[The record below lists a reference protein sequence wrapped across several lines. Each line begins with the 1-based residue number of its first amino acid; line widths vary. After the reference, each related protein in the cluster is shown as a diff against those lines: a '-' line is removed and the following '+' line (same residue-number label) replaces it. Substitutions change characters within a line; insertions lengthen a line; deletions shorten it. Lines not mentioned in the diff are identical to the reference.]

1 VADHSYRDTSIFY
14 AFSGRI
20 CAVMS
25 DLCSVTVPRRKRC
38 PPDPGDD
45 SILTP
50 KKLRIACVSIIFA
63 HEFSFNIVDRHPTPP
78 KTSTRKGTARTL
90 PDHLG
95 RLQAIQA
102 TLQHALSHALATCAV
117 SPSSDT
123 GIVCNVLN
131 HISLS
136 TSSGPTAQLNLAD
149 LRRLC
154 WLWEWDGTTPHKHE
168 TKVNEEDNPF
178 LEQKSAFQSKD
189 WTRGSMGFILS
200 PTTHFV
206 RSAGKR
212 IPAYGIGIEV
222 EMDLDK
228 DMSGG
233 MAAVARWTAAG
244 ETRRIEFRKKLDRWV
259 ELHLDQK
266 FIPHIPSADL
276 PQLAVAP
283 KTSSLTRVLA
293 SASPSG
299 TTLISPPGPPSSP
312 SRVPRKSPVK
322 ISSAFAVPFPITPPS
337 SISAQVSTACTML
350 TPCSR
355 RVYPDTAYFLTPSTP
370 STSTSSTV
378 PESVPS
384 TPVHQRGPSA
394 YTAPQTPT
402 SRREA
407 IYERVRQR
415 SLSASPTK
423 GRMAYSDATGGKLTK
438 EQMTKMGQEE
448 MRRRCLLGRLG
459 GIAESV
465 WM

>member
-1 VADHSYRDTSIFY
+1 VADLSYRDTTIFY

-20 CAVMS
+20 CTVMS
-25 DLCSVTVPRRKRC
+25 DLCSVTAPRRKRC

-63 HEFSFNIVDRHPTPP
+63 HEFSFNYSIMDRYPTPP
-78 KTSTRKGTARTL
+78 KTATRKGTVRTL
-90 PDHLG
+90 PDHLV
-95 RLQAIQA
+95 RLQALQT

-123 GIVCNVLN
+123 GIVYNVLN

-136 TSSGPTAQLNLAD
+136 TYAGPTAQPNLAD

-154 WLWEWDGTTPHKHE
+154 WLWEWDGTTHNNENPE

-212 IPAYGIGIEV
+212 VPAYGIGIEV

-259 ELHLDQK
+259 EVCL
-266 FIPHIPSADL
+266 
-276 PQLAVAP
+276 
-283 KTSSLTRVLA
+283 
-293 SASPSG
+293 
-299 TTLISPPGPPSSP
+299 
-312 SRVPRKSPVK
+312 
-322 ISSAFAVPFPITPPS
+322 
-337 SISAQVSTACTML
+337 C
-350 TPCSR
+350 CSFS
-355 RVYPDTAYFLTPSTP
+355 YHS
-370 STSTSSTV
+370 
-378 PESVPS
+378 
-384 TPVHQRGPSA
+384 
-394 YTAPQTPT
+394 
-402 SRREA
+402 
-407 IYERVRQR
+407 
-415 SLSASPTK
+415 
-423 GRMAYSDATGGKLTK
+423 
-438 EQMTKMGQEE
+438 
-448 MRRRCLLGRLG
+448 
-459 GIAESV
+459 
-465 WM
+465 